1 MRPPD
6 QSNNYHD
13 YPNRSKLPDGST
25 DVKGKVSVKDAVQGT
40 GSRGWSALKHE
51 HLPLLTTISTD
62 RLPLMA
68 DSAVSTPSAIQLS
81 TSSLPFTQKY
91 GRCQQIVHYGTNS
104 TTRLHESRGQQLLA
118 IKVYRRNILKKSSSP
133 THPSHLTTCLSPVS
147 ATIHPQHPNILQIL
161 DLLHNERSEL
171 CLVMPYCAG
180 GDLHTLISRNG
191 LLPAHEADCIIK
203 QILCALCFLHEHE
216 TAHRDIRLETV
227 LLTSSGGV
235 KLAGFGDGHV
245 RRMWEECATPAED
258 EEEIAPPPQPQ
269 HHHATW
275 SFSLPWPLCSLTRQN
290 PFASSIRNTAQSMTV
305 NPSTAS
311 FAGMSLPYT
320 PPEAFEHHSHSY
332 SHNDNEEETD
342 PRPADVWATAIVYMT
357 LITGRLLW
365 RSARPRHEDGRY
377 LEYLHSRREED
388 GYAPIESLGQVCI
401 TQWTF
406 LYLAQETIC

>member
-6 QSNNYHD
+6 QSNKYHD
-13 YPNRSKLPDGST
+13 YPNRKKLPDGST
-25 DVKGKVSVKDAVQGT
+25 DAKGQGSLNDAVQRM

-62 RLPLMA
+62 RLPLIG
-68 DSAVSTPSAIQLS
+68 DSAVSNPSAIQLS
-81 TSSLPFTQKY
+81 TSGLPFTEKY
-91 GRCQQIVHYGTNS
+91 GRCQQIVHYGANS

-118 IKVYRRNILKKSSSP
+118 IKVYRRNILKEISSP
-133 THPSHLTTCLSPVS
+133 TCISYLTTCHSLASS
-147 ATIHPQHPNILQIL
+147 TIHPQHPNILQIL
-161 DLLHNERSEL
+161 DLLYNERSEL

-191 LLPAHEADCIIK
+191 FLQAHEADCIIK
-203 QILCALCFLHEHE
+203 QILRALCFLHEHE

-245 RRMWEECATPAED
+245 RRIWEECATLAEV
-258 EEEIAPPPQPQ
+258 EEAIPPPPPPQQQ
-269 HHHATW
+269 HHRTTW
-275 SFSLPWPLCSLTRQN
+275 SFSLPWPLSSLTSQT
-290 PFASSIRNTAQSMTV
+290 PSVSSVRNTAQSMTV

-311 FAGMSLPYT
+311 FAGMSLPYI

-332 SHNDNEEETD
+332 THNDDEEKSD
-342 PRPADVWATAIVYMT
+342 HRPADVWATAIVYMT

-365 RSARPRHEDGRY
+365 RTARPRREDGRY

-401 TQWTF
+401 TQ
-406 LYLAQETIC
+406 